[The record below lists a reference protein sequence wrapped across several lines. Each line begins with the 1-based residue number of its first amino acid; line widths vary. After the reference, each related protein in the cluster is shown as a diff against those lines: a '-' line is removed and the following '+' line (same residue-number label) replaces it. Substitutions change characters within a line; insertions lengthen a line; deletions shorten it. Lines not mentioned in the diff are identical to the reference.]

1 MYESRMRLEALAH
14 LCLERGAVLEF
25 RHDLGELNGFF

>member
-14 LCLERGAVLEF
+14 FCLERGAILEF
-25 RHDLGELNGFF
+25 RHDLVN